1 VPVTG
6 DPTPAGRAGGDG
18 VGVEDGLPAALI
30 DPVGTVVVLVTAA
43 EPALDRQAIAE
54 VVTAVAAGRV
64 KQRRLA
70 QALQQRPEV
79 LLDGRSPAP
88 RVVGDLLGA
97 LRGAGAVLVSPPV
110 CAQCG
115 KRLRTFARR
124 GQDWYCQVCFS
135 PRQPCA
141 VCGKT
146 RAVSG
151 QDRDGR
157 PLCRQCPADDGAD
170 PTQIIVDAVLGADPG
185 LPAELV
191 AAAVERAAPRG
202 SQRRR
207 LAWALSE
214 DPGLLTGAG
223 ARAGVPSV
231 LRLIDELCDA
241 GATGIIRP
249 ACPSCHRVVPLT
261 KTREGLR
268 VCGNC
273 SARARPTEP
282 CQRCGKERAVAA
294 RDEQGRPTCAR
305 CLVVDPVNQETCHGC
320 GRTRPVCV
328 RTPDG
333 PLCWTCRPLTV
344 ATCSICG
351 RRAPCAVSQ
360 TTGRPWCAACKQRWA
375 RCARC
380 GHTRPVRGGTAQQP
394 LCATC
399 TRDEPGFWR
408 RCPGCG
414 QPGRLQAG
422 PCPRC
427 ALQHRLN
434 GLLAEP
440 DGQIRSD
447 LQALYQALLAT
458 ERPGTVTAWLDKS
471 SAPAFLRDLRAGDRA
486 LTHQALD
493 ELPAGATVEH
503 LRAVLVAV
511 GTLPARDERMT
522 RLERWTT
529 QAIAQRPDP
538 SERELLHRYA
548 VWHIQHRLR
557 RRPADSGTT
566 QWQAGDARRRIRAAI
581 ALLDWLAAHNL
592 TLATATQADLDT
604 WQTSAR
610 PAQRH
615 DTGHFVR
622 WARKHKLTR
631 LDFAAPARWEGP
643 AGPIE
648 ADTRWAHARRLLH
661 DDTLGADDRVAGLL
675 VLLYAQTAASISR
688 LTLDHVQAT
697 DQDVRLRLG
706 PEPVLLPEPLAGLVR
721 HVVDTRHGHAAVA
734 GHSPSPWLFPG
745 GRPGH
750 PISAGRMT
758 ERLRQLG
765 IRCGQARSAA
775 LFQLATELPAALL
788 ARMLGIHIVGAV
800 AWQRACAGDW
810 TTYAAHLAR
819 RPHARPEDIRPG

>member
-1 VPVTG
+1 V
-6 DPTPAGRAGGDG
+6 A
-18 VGVEDGLPAALI
+18 DGLAVTDGPSRALS
-30 DPVGTVVVLVTAA
+30 DPVGAVVAVVTAA
-43 EPALDRQAIAE
+43 EPALDPHVVAE

-70 QALQQRPEV
+70 AALQQRPEV

-97 LRGAGAVLVSPPV
+97 LRGACAVLVSPPV

-124 GQDWYCQVCFS
+124 GQDWYCGVCFS
-135 PRQPCA
+135 RRQPCA

-146 RAVSG
+146 RAVSS

-157 PLCRQCPADDGAD
+157 PRCRQCTADDGAD
-170 PTQIIVDAVLGADPG
+170 PTQAVVEAVRGADPG

-191 AAAVERAAPRG
+191 VAAVEGAAPRTG
-202 SQRRR
+202 QRRR

-214 DPGLLTGAG
+214 DPELLTGSG
-223 ARAGVPSV
+223 AKAGVPSV
-231 LRLIDELCDA
+231 LRLIDELCAA
-241 GATGIIRP
+241 GATGIVRP
-249 ACPSCHRVVPLT
+249 ACPSCHRVVRLT

-268 VCGNC
+268 ICGNC
-273 SARARPTEP
+273 AARARPTEP
-282 CQRCGKERAVAA
+282 CQRCGRDRPAAA
-294 RDEQGRPTCAR
+294 RDEQGRPMCSR
-305 CLVVDPVNQETCHGC
+305 CLIVDPVNQETCHGC
-320 GRTRPVCV
+320 GHTRPVCV

-333 PLCWTCRPLTV
+333 PLCSTCRPLRV

-360 TTGRPWCAACKQRWA
+360 ATGQPWCAACKQRWA

-399 TRDEPGFWR
+399 TREEPGFWR

-414 QPGRLQAG
+414 QPGRLHTG

-427 ALQHRLN
+427 ALQQRLT
-434 GLLAEP
+434 GLLADP
-440 DGQIRSD
+440 DGQIRPD
-447 LQALYQALLAT
+447 LQALHQALLAT
-458 ERPGTVTAWLDKS
+458 ERPGTVTAWLDNS
-471 SAPAFLRDLRAGDRA
+471 SAPAFLRDLRAGNRA
-486 LTHQALD
+486 LTHEALD
-493 ELPAGATVEH
+493 QLPASPTVEH

-529 QAIAQRPDP
+529 QAIAQRADP
-538 SERELLHRYA
+538 TERELLHRYA

-557 RRPADSGTT
+557 RRLDHDRTT
-566 QWQAGDARRRIRAAI
+566 QWQACDARRKIRAAI
-581 ALLDWLAAHNL
+581 ALLDWLTAHDL
-592 TLATATQADLDT
+592 TLATATQADLDA
-604 WQTSAR
+604 WQANAR
-610 PAQRH
+610 PGQRR

-622 WARKHKLTR
+622 WARKRKLTR
-631 LDFAAPARWEGP
+631 LDAATPARWDGP
-643 AGPIE
+643 AGPID
-648 ADTRWAHARRLLH
+648 ADTRWAQARRLLH
-661 DDTLGADDRVAGLL
+661 DDTLKTNDRVAGLL

-688 LTLDHVQAT
+688 LTLDHIQAT
-697 DQDVRLRLG
+697 DEHVHLRLG

-721 HVVDTRHGHAAVA
+721 RVIDTRHGHAAVA
-734 GHSPSPWLFPG
+734 GHTPSPWLFPG
-745 GRPGH
+745 GQPGH
-750 PISAGRMT
+750 PITANRMT

-765 IRCGQARSAA
+765 IHSGQARSTAM
-775 LFQLATELPAALL
+775 FQLAADLPAALL
-788 ARMLGIHIVGAV
+788 ARTLGIHIGAAV

-810 TTYAAHLAR
+810 TTYAADLAR
-819 RPHARPEDIRPG
+819 RTDH